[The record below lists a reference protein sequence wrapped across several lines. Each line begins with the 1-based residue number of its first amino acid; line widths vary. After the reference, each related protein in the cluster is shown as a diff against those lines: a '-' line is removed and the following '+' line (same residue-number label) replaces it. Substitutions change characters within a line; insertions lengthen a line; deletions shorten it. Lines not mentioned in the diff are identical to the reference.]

1 MFTFIRSV
9 VFGFVT
15 VSVLGATSVCA
26 DSTLS
31 TAKNVIGKFVK
42 ISNYVPDNISPK
54 SVVKVAVTVGTE
66 ASAIPAAVAGASAI
80 GVTASTGTAIA
91 TLSGAAATNATLYAI
106 GAPVASALG
115 VTFAAPVVV
124 GGAVVG
130 GIALAVSW
138 GVSSLLDED

>member
-31 TAKNVIGKFVK
+31 TAKNVIGKVTK
-42 ISNYVPDNISPK
+42 IGYIPDDLSAK
-54 SVVKVAVTVGTE
+54 ELAKVAVTAVAE
-66 ASAIPAAVAGASAI
+66 SVSVPAAVAGASAM

-124 GGAVVG
+124 GGAIVG

>member
-9 VFGFVT
+9 VFGFVA
-15 VSVLGATSVCA
+15 VSVLGSASVCA

-31 TAKNVIGKFVK
+31 MAKNVIGKVTK
-42 ISNYVPDNISPK
+42 VGYIPDDLSAK
-54 SVVKVAVTVGTE
+54 ELARVAVTVVAETV
-66 ASAIPAAVAGASAI
+66 SVPAAVAGASAM